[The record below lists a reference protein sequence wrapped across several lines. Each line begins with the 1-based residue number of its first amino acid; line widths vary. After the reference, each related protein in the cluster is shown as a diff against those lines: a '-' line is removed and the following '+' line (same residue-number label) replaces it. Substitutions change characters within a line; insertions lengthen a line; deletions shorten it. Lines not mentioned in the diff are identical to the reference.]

1 MNFKQYV
8 TENTMSESQSNID
21 NAISDLAKIGI
32 TYSKVS
38 NDYGLK
44 LSGKNYD
51 EKSSKIED
59 EIKKI
64 EKKNKVHI
72 KYYLSHGS
80 GFDIFELDKSDI
92 RPI

>member
-8 TENTMSESQSNID
+8 TENTITESNVD

-44 LSGKNYD
+44 VSGKDYQS
-51 EKSSKIED
+51 KSDKIED

-72 KYYLSHGS
+72 KYYLSNGS
-80 GFDIFELDKSDI
+80 GFDMFEIDKSDI
-92 RPI
+92 RPA